1 MVKKYED
8 GGVDTKNLSDQLPS
22 DEENSFARFYAKDD
36 LGGRTQNTSQE
47 NSNTVETAARAV
59 QVPLAEHQ
67 QVSRH
72 GKKWH
77 DLNLKVKLEFRM
89 EFKQRAARHN
99 MSMVKLLY
107 SAYKLWVET
116 YDKDMPI
123 MPGLLASD
131 NDGTGN

>member
-1 MVKKYED
+1 MAKKSWPTGETPD
-8 GGVDTKNLSDQLPS
+8 AKTKTEITLQTTPDAASLVGVHDLEHELSSPDEKVENENLPLRS
-22 DEENSFARFYAKDD
+22 
-36 LGGRTQNTSQE
+36 TTSKE
-47 NSNTVETAARAV
+47 K
-59 QVPLAEHQ
+59 
-67 QVSRH
+67 VSKY

-99 MSMVKLLY
+99 MSMVQLLY

-123 MPGLLASD
+123 MPGLLVSD
-131 NDGTGN
+131 DED